1 LASTT
6 TERPARRLRRPD
18 ADAAAEQYRPS
29 SRLTWRVGILGFA
42 LLAVFAALFLRLWAL
57 QVLSGPK
64 YVNQAQANSFR
75 LLRQPAPRGLLLD
88 RTGIPLVTNVPTTA
102 IELWPSDL
110 PRIYNDRYAEL
121 ARLAKVA
128 RVPLYEI
135 ARGIKAR
142 KNGNDLVTPVTVREN
157 ASGPMQKYL
166 AERASQFP
174 GVTMNRSWIRHYP
187 YQGLAAQALGYV
199 GAITE
204 SELKRLGKSY
214 DLNDQIGQ
222 SGAEST
228 YDTYLRG
235 VAGASKLHV
244 DNFGRPLG
252 TAQPT
257 TLPKPGNSVRLTL
270 SLKLQE
276 AAEKALQYGIGLAQS
291 NGEWAARG
299 GAIVA
304 LDPRDGSILAMASSP
319 SYKPSVYAGHVT
331 RNELAAQ
338 GLTTKTASSQ
348 NYPAL
353 NRATDATY
361 PPGSVF
367 KPVTAL
373 AAMQEHL
380 IAPYENLSCTGT
392 YQSPNDRS
400 HHTFHN
406 WDPNVNQAM
415 DLPTALA
422 YSCDTYFYQLGDDF
436 YSLPA
441 NRGQPLQK
449 WARIFGFGRLTGS
462 DVGPEV
468 PGLVPTIGWR
478 RQNFSQQRDPCCW
491 QVDELWKPGNS
502 IQLAIGQGDL
512 LVTPLQMALFYA
524 LIANGGYLVTPHLLD
539 EVQTSTGSPVQ
550 TPQLPSPR
558 QVPVDPAALAIV
570 RQGLLEGTH
579 ATFGT
584 SYPVFGQFPVSIAGK
599 TGTAEKLITL
609 PGYTGLKSQSWWCGY
624 GPTEDAKLVVCAV
637 IENGGHGGTAAAP
650 AAAQVFGSFF
660 HVHVKQAT
668 STHSD

>member
-18 ADAAAEQYRPS
+18 ADAAVEQYRPS

-75 LLRQPAPRGLLLD
+75 LLRQQAPRGLLLD
-88 RTGIPLVTNVPTTA
+88 RTGIALVTNVPTTA

-110 PRIYNDRYAEL
+110 PKVYNDRYAEL
-121 ARLAKVA
+121 ARLSKVA

-135 ARGIKAR
+135 ARGIKER
-142 KNGNDLVTPVTVREN
+142 KNSNDLVTPVTIREN

-199 GAITE
+199 GAITQ

-252 TAQPT
+252 TAQPA

-276 AAEKALQYGIGLAQS
+276 AAERALQYGIGLAQS

-331 RNELAAQ
+331 TKELGAQ

-361 PPGSVF
+361 PPGSHSCAW
-367 KPVTAL
+367 TRSDAR
-373 AAMQEHL
+373 AA
-380 IAPYENLSCTGT
+380 S
-392 YQSPNDRS
+392 S
-400 HHTFHN
+400 
-406 WDPNVNQAM
+406 
-415 DLPTALA
+415 
-422 YSCDTYFYQLGDDF
+422 
-436 YSLPA
+436 
-441 NRGQPLQK
+441 
-449 WARIFGFGRLTGS
+449 
-462 DVGPEV
+462 
-468 PGLVPTIGWR
+468 
-478 RQNFSQQRDPCCW
+478 
-491 QVDELWKPGNS
+491 
-502 IQLAIGQGDL
+502 
-512 LVTPLQMALFYA
+512 
-524 LIANGGYLVTPHLLD
+524 
-539 EVQTSTGSPVQ
+539 
-550 TPQLPSPR
+550 
-558 QVPVDPAALAIV
+558 
-570 RQGLLEGTH
+570 
-579 ATFGT
+579 
-584 SYPVFGQFPVSIAGK
+584 
-599 TGTAEKLITL
+599 
-609 PGYTGLKSQSWWCGY
+609 
-624 GPTEDAKLVVCAV
+624 
-637 IENGGHGGTAAAP
+637 
-650 AAAQVFGSFF
+650 
-660 HVHVKQAT
+660 
-668 STHSD
+668 